1 MIQITFVKHVILMD
15 ALNVLIHN
23 IVPNVIQTNIGN
35 HSISYANAL
44 NIGMMLVE
52 FAKNVVLVV

>member
-23 IVPNVIQTNIGN
+23 IVPNVIQANIGN
-35 HSISYANAL
+35 HLISYANAL

-52 FAKNVVLVV
+52 FAKM